1 MRMSCAI
8 YNTLENRLLASI
20 EKHQDNN
27 HTKSKIGKNP
37 VSNFNESIPV
47 TIKSEDSTLIIVQEI
62 IQRTSSGKKLTS
74 PLRKQCAKRHQLRHV
89 QNWLVYSPTTFLCHL
104 CQVTKAEQ

>member
-47 TIKSEDSTLIIVQEI
+47 TIKSEDPYYSARNHTKNLKW
-62 IQRTSSGKKLTS
+62 KKTHE
-74 PLRKQCAKRHQLRHV
+74 PI
-89 QNWLVYSPTTFLCHL
+89 T
-104 CQVTKAEQ
+104 